1 MRGERYQNAMAI
13 LLTALVLAAVPLILN
28 LPGWWFL
35 WAPIMAALAILPAL
49 FLREPD
55 LGTGPWS
62 PAGVRDALAS
72 TLEGAGVSVTAM
84 PDAVV
89 ARIQSL
95 SMVRFRWRVTDA
107 GTVLSYEVRPT
118 RVGWALLAALV
129 VTAVGS
135 PFAIALAVALG
146 WRARRFARGRGH
158 AALAASAATSTPPPS
173 DEVRTLLVGSLS
185 SGLRIAEQAYDAQ
198 RKAYTDARVLAVLGG
213 FVLWTVLLVSL
224 FLVLNGVNLLT
235 GRWEIPIVGATT
247 GAILTGGA
255 LLVASRR
262 RYGARLSR
270 YLDWT
275 SRLGEAMGREM
286 ARTAEPPSTAST
298 VELLLEASTQVPEWL
313 DAQRKAGLSADPGMA
328 FAILVLSAACASMIV
343 NALYAVLFGNLSTV
357 PIWVTVA
364 AILAGIATWI
374 WRRWRREED
383 ARLTESRSTW
393 DAHVRALRARI
404 ARFLEEM

>member
-35 WAPIMAALAILPAL
+35 WTPIMAALAILPAL

-72 TLEGAGVSVTAM
+72 TLEGTGVSVTAM

-95 SMVRFRWRVTDA
+95 SMVRFRWRVTDV

-118 RVGWALLAALV
+118 RVGWALFAALV

-146 WRARRFARGRGH
+146 WRARRFARSRGH

-328 FAILVLSAACASMIV
+328 FAILVLSATCASMIV

-383 ARLTESRSTW
+383 ARLAESRSTW
-393 DAHVRALRARI
+393 DAHVRALRGRI

>member
-35 WAPIMAALAILPAL
+35 WTPIMAALAILPAL

-72 TLEGAGVSVTAM
+72 TLEGTGVSVTAM

-95 SMVRFRWRVTDA
+95 SMVRFRWRVTDV

-146 WRARRFARGRGH
+146 WRARRFARSRGH
-158 AALAASAATSTPPPS
+158 AALEASAATSTPPPS

-213 FVLWTVLLVSL
+213 FVLWTVLLVGL
-224 FLVLNGVNLLT
+224 FLALNGLNLLT
-235 GRWEIPIVGATT
+235 GRWETPIIGATS
-247 GAILTGGA
+247 AAFLTGGV
-255 LLVASRR
+255 LLAGMRR
-262 RYGARLSR
+262 RYGPRISR
-270 YLDWT
+270 YRDWKD
-275 SRLGEAMGREM
+275 RLGDAMGREM
-286 ARTAEPPSTAST
+286 ARTSPEPGSASSF
-298 VELLLEASTQVPEWL
+298 ELLLDASTQVPDWL
-313 DAQRKAGLSADPGMA
+313 DAQRKAGLSADPGIA
-328 FAILVLSAACASMIV
+328 SVVLVLTASCASMIV
-343 NALYAVLFGNLSTV
+343 NALYAALFGTLSVV
-357 PIWVTVA
+357 PIWASIA
-364 AILAGIATWI
+364 AVLAGITAWI
-374 WRRWRREED
+374 WYRWRRREDTRLPESKSAWD
-383 ARLTESRSTW
+383 AR
-393 DAHVRALRARI
+393 VRALRARMD
-404 ARFLEEM
+404 RLLEEM

>member
-13 LLTALVLAAVPLILN
+13 LLTALV
-28 LPGWWFL
+28 
-35 WAPIMAALAILPAL
+35 
-49 FLREPD
+49 
-55 LGTGPWS
+55 
-62 PAGVRDALAS
+62 
-72 TLEGAGVSVTAM
+72 
-84 PDAVV
+84 
-89 ARIQSL
+89 
-95 SMVRFRWRVTDA
+95 
-107 GTVLSYEVRPT
+107 
-118 RVGWALLAALV
+118 
-129 VTAVGS
+129 VTAVGT
-135 PFAIALAVALG
+135 PFAIALAVAVG
-146 WRARRFARGRGH
+146 WRAGGFARGRGH

-313 DAQRKAGLSADPGMA
+313 DAQRKARLSADPGMA
-328 FAILVLSAACASMIV
+328 LSNLGLSAPCAS
-343 NALYAVLFGNLSTV
+343 
-357 PIWVTVA
+357 
-364 AILAGIATWI
+364 
-374 WRRWRREED
+374 R
-383 ARLTESRSTW
+383 
-393 DAHVRALRARI
+393 
-404 ARFLEEM
+404 

>member
-1 MRGERYQNAMAI
+1 MAI

-35 WAPIMAALAILPAL
+35 WTPIMAALAILPAL

-95 SMVRFRWRVTDA
+95 SMVRFRWRVTDV

-118 RVGWALLAALV
+118 RVGWALFAALV

-135 PFAIALAVALG
+135 PFAIALAVALA
-146 WRARRFARGRGH
+146 WRARRFARSRGH

-328 FAILVLSAACASMIV
+328 FATLVLSAACASMIV

-383 ARLTESRSTW
+383 ARLAESRSTW
-393 DAHVRALRARI
+393 DAHVRALRGRI

>member
-13 LLTALVLAAVPLILN
+13 LLLVLVLASVPLILN
-28 LPGWWFL
+28 LSGWWFL
-35 WAPIMAALAILPAL
+35 WTPILAALAILPAV

-55 LGTGPWS
+55 LGTGPRS
-62 PAGVRDALAS
+62 PADVRDALAS
-72 TLEGAGVSVTAM
+72 ALQGAGVSVTAM
-84 PDAVV
+84 PGAVV
-89 ARIQSL
+89 TRIQPL
-95 SMVRFRWRVTDA
+95 SAVRFRWRVTDA
-107 GTVLSYEVRPT
+107 GTVLSYDVRPT
-118 RVGWALLAALV
+118 RAGWALLAALV
-129 VTAVGS
+129 ATAVGS
-135 PFAIALAVALG
+135 PLAIALALALG
-146 WRARRFARGRGH
+146 WRARRFARSRGP
-158 AALAASAATSTPPPS
+158 AALAASTVTSAPPPS

-185 SGLRIAEQAYDAQ
+185 SGLRVVERAYDAQ

-286 ARTAEPPSTAST
+286 ARTAEPPSI
-298 VELLLEASTQVPEWL
+298 
-313 DAQRKAGLSADPGMA
+313 DAQRKAGLSADPKMG
-328 FAILVLSAACASMIV
+328 FAILVLSALSASMIV
-343 NALYAVLFGNLSTV
+343 NAVYAALFGILSAI
-357 PIWVTVA
+357 PIWVA
-364 AILAGIATWI
+364 AAALPAGIAALLWH
-374 WRRWRREED
+374 RWRREED
-383 ARLTESRSTW
+383 ARLAESRSTW
-393 DAHVRALRARI
+393 DAHVRALRARMD
-404 ARFLEEM
+404 RFLEEM